1 MAEIDWTIVGPLT
14 ANMLMQILIAERER
28 TGLTTEQI
36 FEQAGRKLEDNEA
49 RLLADLERLKDV

>member
-14 ANMLMQILIAERER
+14 TQLLMQLVIAERER
-28 TGLTTEQI
+28 SGLTTEEI
-36 FEQAGRKLEDNEA
+36 FEQAGRKLEENEV